1 MPGSSTSCV
10 DASLVVPF
18 ISAASPEY
26 VVGLWSSW
34 RAERTSLVAPYLLRY
49 EVVNAMRRGMVAGT
63 VDLPTAR
70 LGVRSLLALPIEF
83 AHTGSMHA
91 RALVLASCFD
101 LPTTYDAH
109 YLALAEELDCE
120 FWTADKRLAR
130 ATNGAFPLLH
140 LLEG

>member
-49 EVVNAMRRGMVAGT
+49 EVVNAIRRALATGR
-63 VDLPTAR
+63 VDVPTAR
-70 LGVRSLLALPIEF
+70 LGIQSLLALPIKF
-83 AHTGSMHA
+83 TDTASMHD
-91 RALVLASCFD
+91 RALFLASQFN
-101 LPTTYDAH
+101 LPTTYNAH
-109 YLALAEELDCE
+109 YLALAEEFDCE

-130 ATNGAFPLLH
+130 ATAGAFPLLH
-140 LLEG
+140 LVEH